1 MKRDYSEYQY
11 TRAEKYRIRRSSTKE
26 VQLDF
31 FANHAQFFPDERRIL
46 ITVDAYN
53 EDIMRQEEL
62 NDFNALEA
70 SLREVKPDVLSP
82 EEAREWDEER
92 KEKIAENAKRYADL
106 CSRYRINRSRFD
118 EHLAYAYAVQY
129 PNLTE
134 QPLNNVLSGTHITLQ
149 YGEGILD
156 FVYADFLPAIQKGIA
171 LLRSFESL
179 GEQWRKENPY
189 RAESKPMEEEKIY
202 NQNQLQVLRY
212 LCYTMTADMT
222 NEIAYRSLYSA
233 ICPPV
238 FLEEHK
244 NSACLEWYG
253 SYLLTLQKEYRELL
267 EFCFDEEFYPDVLGA
282 LHPAERYA
290 LYRNLHQ
297 QPSSSRRE
305 ECFAF
310 SALTMNGNE
319 KPYGTTRE
327 TFLDRITKEPEVTD
341 CHREFA
347 ERYGIEVKK
356 LMNHIRFPKFVEI
369 NYAFGSIAQI
379 LELEFTK
386 MLEQDVRFRKCK
398 RCGRYFIMK
407 GNYDTRYCDRI
418 APGETRT
425 CQDLAAQEN
434 YKRKVEDDPALPIY
448 SKYYKRY
455 AARVKVRQIKE
466 TDFKKWKYR
475 AMTKRNECS
484 DGKISPEEL
493 IVWME
498 ESFPNRVKK
507 Q

>member
-11 TRAEKYRIRRSSTKE
+11 TSAEKYRLRRSSTKE

-31 FANHAQFFPDERRIL
+31 FANHAQFLPNERRIL

-62 NDFNALEA
+62 NEFDALEA
-70 SLREVKPDVLSP
+70 SLREVKPDTPSP
-82 EEAREWDEER
+82 EETEEWEEIR
-92 KEKIAENAKRYADL
+92 KEKLAENAKRYADL

-118 EHLAYAYAVQY
+118 EHLAYAYAVRY

-134 QPLNNVLSGTHITLQ
+134 QPLNNVLSGTQITLQ

-179 GEQWRKENPY
+179 GEQWRKENPD
-189 RAESKPMEEEKIY
+189 RAESKHMEEEKIY

-212 LCYTMTADMT
+212 LSYTMTAGMT

-244 NSACLEWYG
+244 NSACMEWYG

-290 LYRNLHQ
+290 LYRKLHQ
-297 QPSSSRRE
+297 QPSFSRRE
-305 ECFAF
+305 ECFSF
-310 SALTMNGNE
+310 SALTMNGNK
-319 KPYGTTRE
+319 KPYGTTGE
-327 TFLDRITKEPEVTD
+327 EFVARITKEPEVTD
-341 CHREFA
+341 DHREFA

-356 LMNHIRFPKFVEI
+356 LMNHIRFPKFLEI

-386 MLEQDVRFRKCK
+386 MLEEDVRFRKCK

-466 TDFKKWKYR
+466 ADFKKWKYQ
-475 AMTKRNECS
+475 AVTKRNECS
-484 DGKISPEEL
+484 NGKISPEEL
-493 IVWME
+493 IAWME